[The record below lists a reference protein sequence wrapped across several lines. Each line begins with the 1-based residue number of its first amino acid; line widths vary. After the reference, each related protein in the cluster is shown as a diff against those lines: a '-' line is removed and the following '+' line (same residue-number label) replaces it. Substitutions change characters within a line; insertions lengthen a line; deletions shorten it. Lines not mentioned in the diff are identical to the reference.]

1 MMEKTVRMRKL
12 ELDQFGRKPNRQKK
26 SEILTTST
34 FSCYKFDYLLVL
46 VYRPVSTV
54 PIIHS
59 HITAETADTVRLA
72 SVEETSLCQCFRRHL
87 VSKVGATE

>member
-1 MMEKTVRMRKL
+1 MWKKTK
-12 ELDQFGRKPNRQKK
+12 QTKK

-34 FSCYKFDYLLVL
+34 FSCYKFDYLHVL
-46 VYRPVSTV
+46 VYRSVSSV

-72 SVEETSLCQCFRRHL
+72 GVEETSLCQFFRRHL